1 MQTKFV
7 NIALS
12 WFNFNDQ
19 RDFRSSLGNAVELW
33 LSHGKVVLAGQGPE
47 AGRLDWLM
55 ADGREMKG
63 SDSRPRPASACPHPA
78 LIHPSALIL
87 QARLPPPLSRL
98 PVHCLG
104 KQRRFKWRQSDQ
116 ARGQPPLQHHAPCL
130 LVNCSENWICLLA
143 LNCLEETLC
152 KGQNWMDRFLCF
164 ITWIINYKLSTS
176 LYPVIGKHLTFPT
189 YFKTLIGK

>member
-1 MQTKFV
+1 MISEISEAHWATQ
-7 NIALS
+7 LS
-12 WFNFNDQ
+12 CDYLMGKLCW
-19 RDFRSSLGNAVELW
+19 LGR
-33 LSHGKVVLAGQGPE
+33 
-47 AGRLDWLM
+47 GRKQVAWTGWWLM
-55 ADGREMKG
+55 GGRWKDLTPG
-63 SDSRPRPASACPHPA
+63 PALPPPVLILLWFTPRPSSFRPGW
-78 LIHPSALIL
+78 
-87 QARLPPPLSRL
+87 LPPPLSRL
-98 PVHCLG
+98 PVYCLW

-176 LYPVIGKHLTFPT
+176 LITQWSRNT
-189 YFKTLIGK
+189 